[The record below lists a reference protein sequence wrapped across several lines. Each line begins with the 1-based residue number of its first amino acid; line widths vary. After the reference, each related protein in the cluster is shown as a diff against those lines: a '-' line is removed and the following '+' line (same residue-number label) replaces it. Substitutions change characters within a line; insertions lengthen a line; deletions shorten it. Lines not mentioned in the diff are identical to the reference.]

1 MYWIFFAIIVCCCL
15 IYLSLQQAQRKRER
29 QNLFIQ
35 TEQSINRIKIDVEN
49 LTEEEYKKKLLQQMQ
64 SINMN
69 LVELQF
75 EIAKQ
80 DKQLKKIERNLS
92 SIATILILPILIGII
107 AIIISMISG
116 VDVIQNLL

>member
-1 MYWIFFAIIVCCCL
+1 MYWIFFAIMVCCCL
-15 IYLSLQQAQRKRER
+15 IYLSLKQVHDKKEREK
-29 QNLFIQ
+29 LFIQ

-49 LTEEEYKKKLLQQMQ
+49 LTEEEYKKKLLQQIQ